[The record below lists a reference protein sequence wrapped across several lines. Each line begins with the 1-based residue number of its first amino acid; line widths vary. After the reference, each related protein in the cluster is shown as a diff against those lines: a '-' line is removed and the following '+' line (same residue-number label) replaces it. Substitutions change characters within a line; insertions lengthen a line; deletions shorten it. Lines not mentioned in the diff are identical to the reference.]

1 MKDYTQVERDNAALT
16 IREYAFGQMN
26 MLRMLGDEDA
36 ANNLQEAIN
45 IAIAA
50 LREKQRMLDGTMPS
64 CEICVAGEQAYSRG
78 GDTAEIN
85 GNTLT
90 VCAGAY
96 FETISEFEIN
106 ICPWCGRHLA
116 SDQAKDGG

>member
-45 IAIAA
+45 MAIAA
-50 LREKQRMLDGTMPS
+50 LRGPQPDPKTGLVPCG
-64 CEICVAGEQAYSRG
+64 CG
-78 GDTAEIN
+78 GKAEIGEYCAVTCDKCGASVPAN
-85 GNTLT
+85 YTEADAKAAWNT
-90 VCAGAY
+90 AMGHKGGA
-96 FETISEFEIN
+96 E
-106 ICPWCGRHLA
+106 RHLTR
-116 SDQAKDGG
+116 

>member
-45 IAIAA
+45 MAIAA
-50 LREKQRMLDGTMPS
+50 LRGPRPDPTTDLVPCGCGGQAVFEGSFLDEEVPS
-64 CEICVAGEQAYSRG
+64 SYGVSLSCIECGISTIAYEYEQEAMMAWNTAMGHKG
-78 GDTAEIN
+78 GAE
-85 GNTLT
+85 
-90 VCAGAY
+90 
-96 FETISEFEIN
+96 
-106 ICPWCGRHLA
+106 
-116 SDQAKDGG
+116 